1 MNVLGITG
9 ARRGD
14 AAAAVVRDGHLAAAV
29 EQKKLPAVSAPRECL
44 RIAGVA
50 PHDVA
55 VVAVARPV
63 EEATLRDLRNAF
75 PQSQIRLVDHHTA
88 HAASA
93 LYASGF
99 SEARVLTLDTGN
111 DLVSAQLT
119 SSGGLEPV
127 RQMLYPDSVGDLY
140 SRVTEL
146 LGLERRADEHKVQ
159 WMSAEGD
166 DRFVEAFESI
176 LGEPW
181 LAMERRFQ
189 PVLYRAMD
197 LPEGAAIPDSLRV
210 HVAAGLQRAVERYAV
225 RLAPEGGNLCLAGG
239 VFFNALLVRAF
250 ESAQRWERVFVQ
262 PAAGNSGTAI
272 GAAYLA
278 SEDARQPVSTLALGP
293 EFSAEE
299 IKQVI
304 ENCKLRFRYLL
315 GPEEILSAA
324 IGALRDN
331 RILAWMQGRMEFGP
345 RALGN
350 RSILASPLDPFSSEN
365 LNVYIKHRE
374 RFRKFAA
381 AIPAETCAEYFD
393 VGSNARHLA
402 TVGRVREAHRRTF
415 EAAVMG
421 DGLVRVHAVERRDN
435 PLFHRLLTRFGEVTG
450 VPVLYNTSFNL
461 FGDPLVATPRDAVR
475 SFYSS
480 GIDAMVAGNFFLEK

>member
-9 ARRGD
+9 GRRED
-14 AAAAVVRDGHLAAAV
+14 VAAAVVRDGQLAAAV
-29 EQKKLPAVSAPRECL
+29 EQKKLPALSASRECL
-44 RIAGVA
+44 RIAGLSPA
-50 PHDVA
+50 DVA
-55 VVAVARPV
+55 VIAVARPV
-63 EEATLRDLRNAF
+63 EEATLRDLRIAF
-75 PQSQIRLVDHHTA
+75 PDSQIRLADHHTA

-99 SEARVLTLDTGN
+99 AEAHVLTMDTGN
-111 DLVSAQLT
+111 DLVSAQLAD
-119 SSGGLEPV
+119 SAGLAPI

-166 DRFVEAFESI
+166 NRFVETFEAI

-181 LAMERRFQ
+181 HSMERRFQ
-189 PVLYRAMD
+189 PALHRAMGV
-197 LPEGAAIPDSLRV
+197 PEGAAIPDSLRV
-210 HVAAGLQRAVERYAV
+210 HVAAGIQRAVERYAV
-225 RLAPEGGNLCLAGG
+225 RLAPAGGNICLAGG

-250 ESAQRWERVFVQ
+250 ETAGKWDRVFVQ
-262 PAAGNSGTAI
+262 PASGNSGTAI

-278 SEDARQPVSTLALGP
+278 SAGGRQPMTTLALGP

-299 IKQVI
+299 IKQVL

-315 GPEEILSAA
+315 GPEEIHSAA
-324 IGALRDN
+324 IASLRDN
-331 RILAWMQGRMEFGP
+331 KILAWMQGRMEFGP
-345 RALGN
+345 RALGH

-381 AIPAETCAEYFD
+381 AIPAESCAQYFH
-393 VGSNARHLA
+393 VGENARHLA
-402 TVGRVREAHRRTF
+402 TIGRVRDAHRKTF
-415 EAAVMG
+415 EAALMG
-421 DGLVRVHAVERRDN
+421 DGLIRVHAVERDDN
-435 PLFHRLLTRFGEVTG
+435 PLFHRLLTRFGEATG
-450 VPVLYNTSFNL
+450 IPVLYNTSFNL

-480 GIDAMVAGNFFLEK
+480 GIDAMIAGNFLLEK

>member
-9 ARRGD
+9 GRRED
-14 AAAAVVRDGHLAAAV
+14 VAAAVVGGGKLAAAV
-29 EQKKLPAVSAPRECL
+29 EQKKLPSLSASRECL
-44 RIAGVA
+44 RIAGVS
-50 PHDVA
+50 PDEVDVI
-55 VVAVARPV
+55 AVARPV
-63 EEATLRDLRNAF
+63 EEATLRDLRGAF
-75 PQSQIRLVDHHTA
+75 PGSRIRLVDHHTA

-99 SEARVLTLDTGN
+99 ADAHVLTMDTGN

-119 SSGGLEPV
+119 GSKDLAPI

-166 DRFVEAFESI
+166 NRFVEAFESI

-181 LAMERRFQ
+181 HGMERRFQ
-189 PVLYRAMD
+189 PVLYRALD
-197 LPEGAAIPDSLRV
+197 LPEGAVIPDALRV
-210 HVAAGLQRAVERYAV
+210 HVAAGIQRALERYAV

-239 VFFNALLVRAF
+239 VCFNALLVRAF
-250 ESAQRWERVFVQ
+250 ESSTKWDRVFVQ
-262 PAAGNSGTAI
+262 PASGNSGTAI

-278 SEDARQPVSTLALGP
+278 SSDARRPMTTLALGP
-293 EFSAEE
+293 EFSPEE
-299 IKQVI
+299 IKQVL

-315 GPEEILSAA
+315 GPDEIHSAA
-324 IGALRDN
+324 ISALREN
-331 RILAWMQGRMEFGP
+331 KILAWMQGRMEFGP

-381 AIPAETCAEYFD
+381 AIPAESCAEYFD
-393 VGSNARHLA
+393 AGPNARFLA
-402 TVGRVREAHRRTF
+402 TVGKVRDAHRKTF
-415 EAAVMG
+415 EAAAMG
-421 DGLVRVHAVERRDN
+421 DGLIRVHAVERGNN
-435 PLFHRLLTRFGEVTG
+435 PLFHRLLTRFGEATG

-480 GIDAMVAGNFFLEK
+480 GIDAMIAGNFLLEK